1 MEINNKFKE
10 AVANTQADAER
21 SNNVFERLMDSE
33 KTVSRMDELMKLR
46 EGQLGDLTE
55 KIKLYEIEQNKKQ
68 LHLSLQCDKLQA
80 QLEKQ
85 MVSLNIKVSGSIDD

>member
-21 SNNVFERLMDSE
+21 SKNVFERLMDSE

-46 EGQLGDLTE
+46 EGQLDELTE
-55 KIKLYEIEQNKKQ
+55 KIKFYEIEQNKKQ
-68 LHLSLQCDKLQA
+68 LHLRL
-80 QLEKQ
+80 
-85 MVSLNIKVSGSIDD
+85 